1 MVGRSHLLEAVREAH
16 GTRKGNDVILLDLL
30 GNPGLLE
37 EHGHDHA
44 RGVDH
49 GKLDLKSLTLYAILL
64 AAGFVLNLTVSKF
77 FSGLTG
83 GFLSPEFIIAA
94 FCLEILAI
102 KPNLGQAAVIGLL
115 AGVVIQI
122 TASVKG
128 PDLIAEPVAAVVMA
142 ALVSAFGNSK
152 AKGALPLVGTFV
164 VTFASGLIYAVI
176 FSFLIMKNPAFVG
189 VMAPVVAAT
198 GVANAV
204 IVSAL
209 YLPIKKAL
217 KLND

>member
-1 MVGRSHLLEAVREAH
+1 MSQNAN
-16 GTRKGNDVILLDLL
+16 TDQQ
-30 GNPGLLE
+30 
-37 EHGHDHA
+37 A
-44 RGVDH
+44 RTVTAVDH

-152 AKGALPLVGTFV
+152 AKGLLPLVGTFV
-164 VTFASGLIYAVI
+164 VTFISGLIYAVI

-198 GVANAV
+198 GVANAI

>member
-1 MVGRSHLLEAVREAH
+1 MSQQNTNTANAQQ
-16 GTRKGNDVILLDLL
+16 
-30 GNPGLLE
+30 
-37 EHGHDHA
+37 A
-44 RGVDH
+44 RTVTTVDH
-49 GKLDLKSLTLYAILL
+49 GKLDLKALTLYAILL

-94 FCLEILAI
+94 FCLERLII
-102 KPNLGQAAVIGLL
+102 KPNIGQAAVIGLL

-128 PDLIAEPVAAVVMA
+128 PDLIAEPVAAVVKA
-142 ALVSAFGNSK
+142 LLVSAFAESK
-152 AKGALPLVGTFV
+152 AKGLLPLVGTIV
-164 VTFASGLIYAVI
+164 VTFISGIIYAVI

-198 GVANAV
+198 GVANAI
-204 IVSAL
+204 IVAAL
-209 YLPIKKAL
+209 HLPIKKAL
-217 KLND
+217 KL

>member
-1 MVGRSHLLEAVREAH
+1 MSQQNTNTANAQQ
-16 GTRKGNDVILLDLL
+16 
-30 GNPGLLE
+30 
-37 EHGHDHA
+37 A
-44 RGVDH
+44 RTVAAVDH
-49 GKLDLKSLTLYAILL
+49 GKLDLKALTLYAILL

-94 FCLEILAI
+94 FCLEILII
-102 KPNLGQAAVIGLL
+102 KPNIGQAAVIGLL

-142 ALVSAFGNSK
+142 LLVSALSDSK
-152 AKGALPLVGTFV
+152 AKGLLPLVGTFI
-164 VTFASGLIYAVI
+164 VTFISGIIYSVI

-189 VMAPVVAAT
+189 VMAPVVVAT
-198 GVANAV
+198 GVANAI
-204 IVSAL
+204 IVAAL
-209 YLPIKKAL
+209 HLPIKKAL
-217 KLND
+217 KL

>member
-1 MVGRSHLLEAVREAH
+1 MSQQNTNTANAQQ
-16 GTRKGNDVILLDLL
+16 
-30 GNPGLLE
+30 
-37 EHGHDHA
+37 A
-44 RGVDH
+44 RTVAAVDH
-49 GKLDLKSLTLYAILL
+49 GKLDLKALTLYAILL

-94 FCLEILAI
+94 FCLEILII
-102 KPNLGQAAVIGLL
+102 KPNIGQAAVIGLL

-128 PDLIAEPVAAVVMA
+128 PDLIAEPVAAAVMA
-142 ALVSAFGNSK
+142 LLVSALSDSK
-152 AKGALPLVGTFV
+152 AKGLLPLVGTFI
-164 VTFASGLIYAVI
+164 VTFISGIIYAVI

-198 GVANAV
+198 GVANAI
-204 IVSAL
+204 IVAAL
-209 YLPIKKAL
+209 HLPIKKAL
-217 KLND
+217 KL

>member
-1 MVGRSHLLEAVREAH
+1 MSQNAN
-16 GTRKGNDVILLDLL
+16 TDQQ
-30 GNPGLLE
+30 
-37 EHGHDHA
+37 A
-44 RGVDH
+44 RTVTAVDH

-115 AGVVIQI
+115 AGFVIQI

-128 PDLIAEPVAAVVMA
+128 PDLIAEPVAAVVMS

-164 VTFASGLIYAVI
+164 VTFISGLIYAVI

>member
-1 MVGRSHLLEAVREAH
+1 MSQQNTNTANAQQ
-16 GTRKGNDVILLDLL
+16 
-30 GNPGLLE
+30 
-37 EHGHDHA
+37 A
-44 RGVDH
+44 RTVAAVDH
-49 GKLDLKSLTLYAILL
+49 GKLDLKALTLYAILL

-94 FCLEILAI
+94 FCLEILII
-102 KPNLGQAAVIGLL
+102 KPNIGQAAVIGLL

-142 ALVSAFGNSK
+142 LLVSALSDSK
-152 AKGALPLVGTFV
+152 AKGLLPLVGTFV
-164 VTFASGLIYAVI
+164 VTFISGIIYAVI

-189 VMAPVVAAT
+189 VMAPVVVAT
-198 GVANAV
+198 GVANAI
-204 IVSAL
+204 IVAAL
-209 YLPIKKAL
+209 HLPIKKAL
-217 KLND
+217 KL

>member
-1 MVGRSHLLEAVREAH
+1 MSQNAN
-16 GTRKGNDVILLDLL
+16 TDQQ
-30 GNPGLLE
+30 
-37 EHGHDHA
+37 A
-44 RGVDH
+44 RTVTAVDH

-128 PDLIAEPVAAVVMA
+128 PDLIAEPLAAVVMA

-152 AKGALPLVGTFV
+152 AKGLLPLVGTFV
-164 VTFASGLIYAVI
+164 VTFISGLIYAVI

-198 GVANAV
+198 GVANAI

-217 KLND
+217 KLKD

>member
-1 MVGRSHLLEAVREAH
+1 MSQQNTNTVNAQQ
-16 GTRKGNDVILLDLL
+16 
-30 GNPGLLE
+30 
-37 EHGHDHA
+37 A
-44 RGVDH
+44 RTVTTVDR
-49 GKLDLKSLTLYAILL
+49 GKLDLKALTLYAILL

-94 FCLEILAI
+94 FCLEILII
-102 KPNLGQAAVIGLL
+102 KPNIGQAAVIGLL

-142 ALVSAFGNSK
+142 LLVSALSDSK
-152 AKGALPLVGTFV
+152 AKGLLPLVGTFI
-164 VTFASGLIYAVI
+164 VTFISGIIYALI

-198 GVANAV
+198 GAANAI
-204 IVSAL
+204 IVAAL
-209 YLPIKKAL
+209 HLPIKKAL
-217 KLND
+217 KL

>member
-1 MVGRSHLLEAVREAH
+1 MSQQNTNTVNAQQARTVAV
-16 GTRKGNDVILLDLL
+16 
-30 GNPGLLE
+30 
-37 EHGHDHA
+37 
-44 RGVDH
+44 VDH
-49 GKLDLKSLTLYAILL
+49 GKLDLKALTLYAILL

-94 FCLEILAI
+94 FCLEILII
-102 KPNLGQAAVIGLL
+102 KPNIGQAAVIGLL

-142 ALVSAFGNSK
+142 LLVSALSDSK
-152 AKGALPLVGTFV
+152 AKGLLPLVSTFI
-164 VTFASGLIYAVI
+164 VTFISGIIYAVI

-189 VMAPVVAAT
+189 VMAPVVVAT
-198 GVANAV
+198 GVANAI
-204 IVSAL
+204 IVAAL
-209 YLPIKKAL
+209 HLPIKKAL
-217 KLND
+217 KL

>member
-1 MVGRSHLLEAVREAH
+1 MSQQNTNTANAQQ
-16 GTRKGNDVILLDLL
+16 
-30 GNPGLLE
+30 
-37 EHGHDHA
+37 A
-44 RGVDH
+44 RTVTTVDH
-49 GKLDLKSLTLYAILL
+49 GKLDLKALTLYAILL

-94 FCLEILAI
+94 FCLEILII
-102 KPNLGQAAVIGLL
+102 KPNIGQAAVIGLL

-142 ALVSAFGNSK
+142 LLVSAFAESK
-152 AKGALPLVGTFV
+152 AKGLLPLVGTFV
-164 VTFASGLIYAVI
+164 VTFISGIIYAVI
-176 FSFLIMKNPAFVG
+176 FTFLIMKNPAFVG

-198 GVANAV
+198 GVANAI
-204 IVSAL
+204 IVAAL
-209 YLPIKKAL
+209 HLPIKKAL
-217 KLND
+217 KL

>member
-1 MVGRSHLLEAVREAH
+1 MSQNAN
-16 GTRKGNDVILLDLL
+16 TDQQ
-30 GNPGLLE
+30 
-37 EHGHDHA
+37 A
-44 RGVDH
+44 RTVTAVDH

-64 AAGFVLNLTVSKF
+64 AAGFVLTLTVSKF

-128 PDLIAEPVAAVVMA
+128 PDLIAEPLAAVVMA

-152 AKGALPLVGTFV
+152 AKGLLPLVGTFV
-164 VTFASGLIYAVI
+164 VTFISGLIYAVI

-198 GVANAV
+198 GVANAI

>member
-1 MVGRSHLLEAVREAH
+1 MSQQNTNTVNAQQ
-16 GTRKGNDVILLDLL
+16 
-30 GNPGLLE
+30 
-37 EHGHDHA
+37 A
-44 RGVDH
+44 RTVAAVDH
-49 GKLDLKSLTLYAILL
+49 GKLDLKALTLYAILL

-94 FCLEILAI
+94 FCLEILII
-102 KPNLGQAAVIGLL
+102 KPNIGQAAVIGLL

-128 PDLIAEPVAAVVMA
+128 PDLIAEPVAAVFMA
-142 ALVSAFGNSK
+142 LLVSALSDSK
-152 AKGALPLVGTFV
+152 AKGLLPLVGTFI
-164 VTFASGLIYAVI
+164 VTFISGIIYAVI

-198 GVANAV
+198 GVANAI
-204 IVSAL
+204 IVAAL
-209 YLPIKKAL
+209 HLPIKKAL
-217 KLND
+217 KL

>member
-1 MVGRSHLLEAVREAH
+1 MSQQNTNTANAQQ
-16 GTRKGNDVILLDLL
+16 
-30 GNPGLLE
+30 
-37 EHGHDHA
+37 A
-44 RGVDH
+44 RTVAAVDH
-49 GKLDLKSLTLYAILL
+49 GKLDLKALTLYAILL

-94 FCLEILAI
+94 FCLEILII
-102 KPNLGQAAVIGLL
+102 KPNIGQAAVIGLL

-142 ALVSAFGNSK
+142 LLVSALSDSK
-152 AKGALPLVGTFV
+152 AKGLLPLVGTFI
-164 VTFASGLIYAVI
+164 VTFISGIIYAVI

-189 VMAPVVAAT
+189 VMAPVVVAT
-198 GVANAV
+198 GIANAI
-204 IVSAL
+204 IVAAL
-209 YLPIKKAL
+209 HLPIKKAL
-217 KLND
+217 KL

>member
-1 MVGRSHLLEAVREAH
+1 MSQQNTNTANAQQ
-16 GTRKGNDVILLDLL
+16 
-30 GNPGLLE
+30 
-37 EHGHDHA
+37 A
-44 RGVDH
+44 RTVAAVDH
-49 GKLDLKSLTLYAILL
+49 GKLDLKALTLYAILL

-94 FCLEILAI
+94 FCLEILII
-102 KPNLGQAAVIGLL
+102 KPNIGQAAVIGLL

-142 ALVSAFGNSK
+142 LLVSALSNSK
-152 AKGALPLVGTFV
+152 AKGLLPLVGTFV
-164 VTFASGLIYAVI
+164 VTFISGIIYAVI
-176 FSFLIMKNPAFVG
+176 FSFLIMKNPAFMG

-198 GVANAV
+198 GVANAI
-204 IVSAL
+204 IVAAL
-209 YLPIKKAL
+209 HLPIKKAL
-217 KLND
+217 KL

>member
-1 MVGRSHLLEAVREAH
+1 MSQQNTNTANAQQ
-16 GTRKGNDVILLDLL
+16 
-30 GNPGLLE
+30 
-37 EHGHDHA
+37 A
-44 RGVDH
+44 RTVTTVDH
-49 GKLDLKSLTLYAILL
+49 GKLDLKALTLYAILL

-94 FCLEILAI
+94 FCLEILII
-102 KPNLGQAAVIGLL
+102 KPNIGQAAVIGLL

-128 PDLIAEPVAAVVMA
+128 PDLIAEPIAAVVMA
-142 ALVSAFGNSK
+142 LLVSAFAESK
-152 AKGALPLVGTFV
+152 AKGLLPLVGTFV
-164 VTFASGLIYAVI
+164 VTFISGIIYAVI

-198 GVANAV
+198 GVANAI
-204 IVSAL
+204 IVAAL
-209 YLPIKKAL
+209 HLPIKKAL
-217 KLND
+217 KL

>member
-1 MVGRSHLLEAVREAH
+1 MSQQNTNTANAQQ
-16 GTRKGNDVILLDLL
+16 
-30 GNPGLLE
+30 
-37 EHGHDHA
+37 A
-44 RGVDH
+44 RTVAAVDH
-49 GKLDLKSLTLYAILL
+49 GKLDLKALTLYAIIL

-94 FCLEILAI
+94 FCLEILII
-102 KPNLGQAAVIGLL
+102 KPNIGQAAVIGLL

-142 ALVSAFGNSK
+142 LLVSALSDSK
-152 AKGALPLVGTFV
+152 AKGLLPLVGTFI
-164 VTFASGLIYAVI
+164 VTFISGIIYAVI

-189 VMAPVVAAT
+189 VMAPVVVAT
-198 GVANAV
+198 GVANAI
-204 IVSAL
+204 IVAAL
-209 YLPIKKAL
+209 HLPIKKAL
-217 KLND
+217 KL

>member
-1 MVGRSHLLEAVREAH
+1 MSQNAN
-16 GTRKGNDVILLDLL
+16 TDQQ
-30 GNPGLLE
+30 
-37 EHGHDHA
+37 A
-44 RGVDH
+44 RTVTAVDH

-77 FSGLTG
+77 FCGLTG

-128 PDLIAEPVAAVVMA
+128 PDLIAEPLAAVVMA

-152 AKGALPLVGTFV
+152 AKGLLPLVGTFV
-164 VTFASGLIYAVI
+164 VTFISGLIYAVI

-198 GVANAV
+198 GVANAI

>member
-1 MVGRSHLLEAVREAH
+1 MSQNA
-16 GTRKGNDVILLDLL
+16 NIDQQ
-30 GNPGLLE
+30 
-37 EHGHDHA
+37 A
-44 RGVDH
+44 RTVTAVDH

-128 PDLIAEPVAAVVMA
+128 PDLIAEPIAAVVMA

-152 AKGALPLVGTFV
+152 AKGLLPLAGTFV
-164 VTFASGLIYAVI
+164 VTFISGLIYAVI

-198 GVANAV
+198 GVANAI

>member
-1 MVGRSHLLEAVREAH
+1 MSQQNTNTANAQQ
-16 GTRKGNDVILLDLL
+16 
-30 GNPGLLE
+30 
-37 EHGHDHA
+37 A
-44 RGVDH
+44 RTVAAVDH
-49 GKLDLKSLTLYAILL
+49 GKLDLKALTLYAILL
-64 AAGFVLNLTVSKF
+64 AAGFVLNMTVSKF

-94 FCLEILAI
+94 FCLEILII
-102 KPNLGQAAVIGLL
+102 KPNIGQAAVIGLL

-142 ALVSAFGNSK
+142 LLVSALSNSK
-152 AKGALPLVGTFV
+152 AKGLLPLVGTFA
-164 VTFASGLIYAVI
+164 VTFISGIIYAVI

-198 GVANAV
+198 GVANAI
-204 IVSAL
+204 IVAAL
-209 YLPIKKAL
+209 HLPIKKAL
-217 KLND
+217 KL

>member
-1 MVGRSHLLEAVREAH
+1 MSQQNTNTANAQQ
-16 GTRKGNDVILLDLL
+16 
-30 GNPGLLE
+30 
-37 EHGHDHA
+37 A
-44 RGVDH
+44 RTVTTVDH
-49 GKLDLKSLTLYAILL
+49 GKLDLKALTLYAILL

-94 FCLEILAI
+94 FCLEILII
-102 KPNLGQAAVIGLL
+102 KPNIGQAAVIGLL

-142 ALVSAFGNSK
+142 LLVSAFADSK
-152 AKGALPLVGTFV
+152 AKGLLPLVGTFV
-164 VTFASGLIYAVI
+164 VTFISGIIYAVI

-198 GVANAV
+198 GVANAI
-204 IVSAL
+204 IVAAL
-209 YLPIKKAL
+209 HLPIKKAL
-217 KLND
+217 KL

>member
-1 MVGRSHLLEAVREAH
+1 MSQNANTDQQVRTVTA
-16 GTRKGNDVILLDLL
+16 
-30 GNPGLLE
+30 
-37 EHGHDHA
+37 
-44 RGVDH
+44 VDH

-142 ALVSAFGNSK
+142 SLVSAFGNSK
-152 AKGALPLVGTFV
+152 AKGLLPLVGTFV
-164 VTFASGLIYAVI
+164 VTFISGLIYAVI

-189 VMAPVVAAT
+189 VMAPVVVAT
-198 GVANAV
+198 GVANAI

>member
-1 MVGRSHLLEAVREAH
+1 MSQQNTNTANAQQ
-16 GTRKGNDVILLDLL
+16 
-30 GNPGLLE
+30 
-37 EHGHDHA
+37 A
-44 RGVDH
+44 RTVAAVDH
-49 GKLDLKSLTLYAILL
+49 GKLDLKALTLYAILL

-94 FCLEILAI
+94 FCLEILII
-102 KPNLGQAAVIGLL
+102 KPNIGQAAVIGLL

-142 ALVSAFGNSK
+142 LLVSAFAESK
-152 AKGALPLVGTFV
+152 AKGLLPLVGTFV
-164 VTFASGLIYAVI
+164 VTFISGIIYAVI

-198 GVANAV
+198 GVANAI
-204 IVSAL
+204 IVAAL
-209 YLPIKKAL
+209 HLPIKKAL
-217 KLND
+217 KL

>member
-1 MVGRSHLLEAVREAH
+1 MSQQNTNTANAQQ
-16 GTRKGNDVILLDLL
+16 
-30 GNPGLLE
+30 
-37 EHGHDHA
+37 A
-44 RGVDH
+44 RTVTTVDH
-49 GKLDLKSLTLYAILL
+49 GKLDLKALTLYAILL

-94 FCLEILAI
+94 FCLEILII
-102 KPNLGQAAVIGLL
+102 KPNIGQAAVIGLL

-128 PDLIAEPVAAVVMA
+128 PDLIAEPVAAAVMA
-142 ALVSAFGNSK
+142 LLVSAFADSR
-152 AKGALPLVGTFV
+152 AKGLFPLVGTFV
-164 VTFASGLIYAVI
+164 VTFISGIIYAVI

-198 GVANAV
+198 GVANAI
-204 IVSAL
+204 IVAAL
-209 YLPIKKAL
+209 HLPIKKAL
-217 KLND
+217 KL